1 MNGIQN
7 RATGR
12 ERSDLAE
19 IKAGLNAAA
28 ESALSF
34 IMPAGYMQKREFKCG
49 DVSGREGQS
58 FGFHVDKLLG
68 DDFGAMGTRGYRGV
82 YDVYVAH
89 CGGDQRKAMEL
100 GRAFLNMPEADRP
113 KPKGEATTGTRRKV
127 VDSAWIEVS
136 PTEDTPAPNFKTLWP
151 GSFKR
156 SWAYRDQAGNL
167 LFYVARYESPGKN
180 GTRNK
185 STPAITLG
193 HTGDGRLHWKAKG
206 GRVVLYG
213 LELLAS
219 SALRQDREAWIFEG
233 EKTTE
238 AARKLFP
245 DVLCLTWKGGDK
257 SIRHCDFTPLAGY
270 RLRFIA
276 DRDDNGV
283 SERAMKLGAELAMK
297 AGALAYALV
306 TMPDSFPDGWDVADR
321 LPEGWT
327 VEMIRARIEGAP
339 WQGPPAPPRPKDT
352 TEGVEP
358 YWPTNAR
365 PIGEVRPEL
374 SAQVRQAAADQVS
387 IAMRITPGS
396 GKTTE
401 EIAVAMANS
410 GWIIFAEPN
419 HEIALQ
425 VVADM
430 GGFGLHLAGRS
441 YEYEPDKYLCEIHED
456 AEAAHHARLNVRE
469 ELCKFCPHQFGCRY
483 LGQLDRIG
491 DAMNTRQAGAI
502 VTVHNYYGQDLAKD
516 IDTDKITRIVIDE
529 RIDLDKDTNFP
540 ADKLDREAF
549 NVTFARKVLDS
560 FDANGWLDLTG
571 FTAEELS
578 EEAEKEGRSVPFRL
592 DADMSFE
599 ERRAAIRK
607 HAEQVKLEFRW
618 KFQRLFSTMAREIG
632 QGREV
637 SNQIV
642 LIRDERNSRNAESRD
657 FIHIYSKVN
666 VSDKL
671 AGLPVHYV
679 DGTLDELHARA
690 LLGDRAA
697 FVSLD
702 AVRNL
707 NVTQVC
713 NTVFSKNHLIVCDSA
728 KANRQKVYF
737 FLLALG
743 QKHRKILCGMSKACR
758 DVMEPEWSKFV
769 EGMPGAPLVSFI
781 HMNKGRGSN
790 HYQDYDAVVV
800 IGREEP
806 MPRSIEAAAR
816 MRFPDNPITP
826 LPNGPDDGPT
836 GPRWPERLQGYTM
849 KDGRKLGVM
858 VPYHPDPFCQSVLEQ
873 IREGEI
879 VQIIDRLR
887 GVNRQDAPAVY
898 LLVNIP
904 TEIPVDRLMTWAD
917 LQAEAKGKTKWW
929 QDALELGR
937 GVAPLRAQWLVDAGL
952 FPSVSAAQREV
963 SRFLQRLRDGVEGL
977 PEVATYRLTGQR
989 GNESAALIG
998 PGVKD
1003 AASILA
1009 GHVGELAT
1017 FNGLEVLPVW
1027 EAAAFEPDEPM
1038 IQEMAE
1044 NGRAVALDEPEGI
1057 AAIHEALHALNAS
1070 MAAHASREGLRTWA
1084 RMAPEPEEIEEP
1096 DLGGNMFAPVGQNA
1110 AILLK

>member
-12 ERSDLAE
+12 DRSDLAE
-19 IKAGLNAAA
+19 IKQGLNAAA

-34 IMPAGYMQKREFKCG
+34 IMPAGYMDKREFKCG
-49 DVSGREGQS
+49 DVFGNKGQS

-68 DDFGAMGTRGYRGV
+68 DDFGALEGRGFRGV

-89 CGGDQRKAMEL
+89 CKGDQRKAMEL
-100 GRAFLNMPEADRP
+100 GRAFLGMDEADRP
-113 KPKGEATTGTRRKV
+113 KPKGGSSTARRKV

-136 PTEDTPAPNFKTLWP
+136 PTQNTPAPDFKTLWP
-151 GSFKR
+151 GAFKR
-156 SWAYRDQAGNL
+156 AWAYRDQAGSL
-167 LFYVARYESPGKN
+167 LFYVARYERPGKD
-180 GTRNK
+180 GARSK
-185 STPAITLG
+185 WTPAITLG
-193 HTGDGRLHWKAKG
+193 HTGDGRLQWKAKG
-206 GRVVLYG
+206 GSHILYG

-219 SALRQDREAWIFEG
+219 TAHSQAREAWIFEG
-233 EKTTE
+233 EKTTD

-257 SIRHCDFTPLAGY
+257 SIRHCDFSPLAGY

-297 AGALAYALV
+297 AGALAYAIAM
-306 TMPDSFPDGWDVADR
+306 MPESFPDGWDVADR
-321 LPEGWT
+321 LPDGWT

-374 SAQVRQAAADQVS
+374 SAQVRQAVADQVS

-401 EIAVAMANS
+401 EIAVALDES

-430 GGFGLHLAGRS
+430 GGFGFHLAGRAWA
-441 YEYEPDKYLCEIHED
+441 DKSGKTLCEIPED

-469 ELCKFCPHQFGCRY
+469 ELCKFCPHQGGCRY
-483 LGQLDRIG
+483 LAQLDRIG
-491 DAMNTRQAGAI
+491 HAMNTRQSGAI
-502 VTVHNYYGQDLAKD
+502 VTVHNYYGQDMAKD
-516 IDTDKITRIVIDE
+516 IDTEKVTRIVIDE
-529 RIDLDKDTNFP
+529 RIDLDRDTSFP
-540 ADKLDREAF
+540 ADRLDREAF
-549 NVTFARKVLDS
+549 NLIFARKVLDS
-560 FDANGWLDLTG
+560 FDEDGALNLSG

-578 EEAEKEGRSVPFRL
+578 EEAEKESRSVPFRL
-592 DADMSFE
+592 DADMDFE

-618 KFQRLFSTMAREIG
+618 KFQKLFSTMAREIG

-642 LIRDERNSRNAESRD
+642 LIRDEKDSRKSDARD
-657 FIHIYSKVN
+657 FIHIYSKVD
-666 VSDKL
+666 VSAKL
-671 AGLPVHYV
+671 AGLPVHYI
-679 DGTLDELHARA
+679 DGTMDDLHARA
-690 LLGDRAA
+690 LLGDNAP
-697 FVSLD
+697 FVALD

-707 NVTQVC
+707 TVTQVC

-728 KANRQKVYF
+728 KANRERVYS

-743 QKHRKILCGMSKACR
+743 RKHGRILCGMSKACR
-758 DVMEPEWSKFV
+758 DVMEPEWLEYVK
-769 EGMPGAPLVSFI
+769 GKIGAPLVSFI
-781 HMNKGRGSN
+781 HMNKGRGAN
-790 HYQDYDAVVV
+790 HYKGFDAVVV

-806 MPRSIEAAAR
+806 TPRKIEAAAR
-816 MRFPDNPITP
+816 MRFPGNPITP
-826 LPNGPDDGPT
+826 LPSGPNDGKT
-836 GPRWPERLQGYTM
+836 GPRWPERLQGFTM

-858 VPYHPDPFCQSVLEQ
+858 VPYHPDPQCQSVLQQ

-879 VQIIDRLR
+879 VQIVDRLR

-898 LLVNIP
+898 LLTNIP
-904 TEIPVDRLMTWAD
+904 TEIPVDKLMTWAD
-917 LQAEAKGKTKWW
+917 LQAEVKGVTKWW
-929 QDALELGR
+929 QEAIELGR
-937 GVAPLRAQWLVDAGL
+937 GVAPLSAEWLVQAGL
-952 FPSVSAAQREV
+952 FPSAAAAQREV
-963 SRFLQRLRDGVEGL
+963 TRFLSRIMEGAEMGL
-977 PEVATYRLTGQR
+977 PEVVSYRLTGQR
-989 GNESAALIG
+989 GRMSHALIG
-998 PGVKD
+998 PGVKGG
-1003 AASILA
+1003 ASILA
-1009 GHVGELAT
+1009 RHVGELAK
-1017 FNGLEVLPVW
+1017 FNGLDVLTNH

-1044 NGRAVALDEPEGI
+1044 KGHNVALDEPEGI
-1057 AAIHEALHALNAS
+1057 AAMEEALHALNAS
-1070 MAAHASREGLRTWA
+1070 MAAHAVREGLKTWA
-1084 RMAPEPEEIEEP
+1084 RMAPEPEEEEP
-1096 DLGGNMFAPVGQNA
+1096 EIVENLFTPLGQNA
-1110 AILLK
+1110 PLLLK